1 MESKAARTTD
11 AIAKMFHF
19 LRLRTFVMKKRAA
32 NHKSVL
38 PVKRIATILRR
49 STLITLGL
57 SLSIA
62 ATSAQQKDTQI
73 TSDSKN
79 TILLGQSLPLSGP
92 SAQIGKKYQAGA
104 KAWFNEVNRQGGIN
118 GKKIR
123 LISLDDQYE
132 PELTISNTKKL
143 LEKPNLLALFGYV
156 GTPTTKEILPF
167 IEERK
172 VPLIAPLTGASILR
186 DEKLKMVVN
195 LRASYQMEIDKIV
208 DSLVRNA
215 RQKIAIIYQDDAFG
229 KDGLK
234 SAESALKKHGLKP
247 VAIATVQR
255 NSAKIQSALQVLLS
269 SQPNAIIII
278 STYVSSAA
286 LSRELLKRDVKAQIM
301 NVSFVGTRA
310 LEKSLPVGLAN
321 GIGVS
326 QVVPFPWDR
335 WIPVVADYQRL
346 MRVNNPS
353 ARFGFTSL
361 EGFMAARLITEGIR
375 KIQGPLTKES
385 LVKSLKS
392 IKKVDLGGFQLDLS
406 SNNKQASDYV
416 ELTFFGAQQWEP

>member
-1 MESKAARTTD
+1 
-11 AIAKMFHF
+11 
-19 LRLRTFVMKKRAA
+19 MKKRAA

-38 PVKRIATILRR
+38 PIKPIATILRR
-49 STLITLGL
+49 STLIVFGL

-62 ATSAQQKDTQI
+62 ATSAQQKDTQ
-73 TSDSKN
+73 TPSDSKN

-104 KAWFNEVNRQGGIN
+104 QAWFNEVNRKGGIN

-132 PELTISNTKKL
+132 PELTIINTKRL

-172 VPLIAPLTGASILR
+172 IPLIAPLTGASILR
-186 DEKLKMVVN
+186 DKDLKMVVN

-208 DSLVRNA
+208 ESLVRNA

-247 VAIATVQR
+247 IAIATVQR
-255 NSAKIQSALQVLLS
+255 NSAQIQSALQVLTS

-286 LSRELLKRDVKAQIM
+286 LSRELLQRDVKAQIM

-310 LEKSLPVGLAN
+310 LEQSLPVGLAN

-346 MRVNNPS
+346 MRMNNSS

-361 EGFMAARLITEGIR
+361 EGFMAAKLITEGIKR
-375 KIQGPLTKES
+375 VQGPLTKES
-385 LVKSLKS
+385 LITSLKS

>member
-11 AIAKMFHF
+11 AIAKMFHL

-38 PVKRIATILRR
+38 PIKPIATILRR
-49 STLITLGL
+49 STLIVFGL

-73 TSDSKN
+73 PSDSKN

-104 KAWFNEVNRQGGIN
+104 QAWFNEVNRKGGIN

-132 PELTISNTKKL
+132 PELTIINTKRL

-172 VPLIAPLTGASILR
+172 IPLIAPLTGASILR
-186 DEKLKMVVN
+186 DKDLKMVVN

-208 DSLVRNA
+208 ESLVRNA

-247 VAIATVQR
+247 IAIATVQR
-255 NSAKIQSALQVLLS
+255 NSAQIQSALQVLTS

-286 LSRELLKRDVKAQIM
+286 LSRELLQRDVKAQIM

-310 LEKSLPVGLAN
+310 LEQSLPVGLAN

-346 MRVNNPS
+346 MRVNNSS

-361 EGFMAARLITEGIR
+361 EGFMAAKLITEGIKR
-375 KIQGPLTKES
+375 VQGPLTKES
-385 LVKSLKS
+385 LITSLKS

>member
-1 MESKAARTTD
+1 MESKAASKTD
-11 AIAKMFHF
+11 AIAKMFHL

-32 NHKSVL
+32 NQKSVL
-38 PVKRIATILRR
+38 RIKPIATILR
-49 STLITLGL
+49 SNSLIAIGL

-62 ATSAQQKDTQI
+62 STSAQQRDTQ
-73 TSDSKN
+73 TPSDRNN

-104 KAWFNEVNRQGGIN
+104 QAWFNEVNRKGGIN

-132 PELTISNTKKL
+132 PELTISNTKTL
-143 LEKPNLLALFGYV
+143 LEEPNLLALFGYV
-156 GTPTTKEILPF
+156 GTPTTKEILPL

-215 RQKIAIIYQDDAFG
+215 RQKIAIVYQDDAFG
-229 KDGLK
+229 KDGLR
-234 SAESALKKHGLKP
+234 SSELALKKHGLKP
-247 VAIATVQR
+247 IAIATVQR
-255 NSAKIQSALQVLLS
+255 NSAQIRSALQVLTTS
-269 SQPNAIIII
+269 RPNAIIII

-286 LSRELLKRDVKAQIM
+286 LSKELLQRDIKAQIM

-310 LEKSLPVGLAN
+310 LEQSLPVGLAN

-346 MRVNNPS
+346 MRVNNSS

-361 EGFMAARLITEGIR
+361 EGFIAARLITEGI
-375 KIQGPLTKES
+375 KKVQGPLTKGS
-385 LVKSLKS
+385 LITSLKS
-392 IKKVDLGGFQLDLS
+392 IKKVDIGGFQLDLS
-406 SNNKQASDYV
+406 SNKKQASDYV
-416 ELTFFGAQQWEP
+416 ELTFFGTQQWEP

>member
-11 AIAKMFHF
+11 AIAKMFQL
-19 LRLRTFVMKKRAA
+19 LRFRTFVMKKRAA

-38 PVKRIATILRR
+38 PIKPIATILRR
-49 STLITLGL
+49 STLIVFGL

-73 TSDSKN
+73 PSDSKN

-104 KAWFNEVNRQGGIN
+104 QAWFNEVNRQGGIN

-132 PELTISNTKKL
+132 PELTIINTKRL

-172 VPLIAPLTGASILR
+172 IPLIAPLTGASILR
-186 DEKLKMVVN
+186 DKNLKMVVN

-208 DSLVRNA
+208 ESLVRNA

-234 SAESALKKHGLKP
+234 SAESALRKHGLKP
-247 VAIATVQR
+247 ITIATVQR
-255 NSAKIQSALQVLLS
+255 NSAQIQSALQVLTS

-286 LSRELLKRDVKAQIM
+286 LSRELLQRDVKAQIM

-310 LEKSLPVGLAN
+310 LEQSLPVGLAN

-346 MRVNNPS
+346 MRVNNAS

-361 EGFMAARLITEGIR
+361 EGFMAAKLITEGIKR
-375 KIQGPLTKES
+375 VQGPLTKES
-385 LVKSLKS
+385 LITSLKS

>member
-1 MESKAARTTD
+1 
-11 AIAKMFHF
+11 
-19 LRLRTFVMKKRAA
+19 MKKRAA
-32 NHKSVL
+32 NQSVL
-38 PVKRIATILRR
+38 RVKPIATILRR
-49 STLITLGL
+49 NTLIAIGL

-62 ATSAQQKDTQI
+62 STSAQQRDTQ
-73 TSDSKN
+73 TLSDRNN

-92 SAQIGKKYQAGA
+92 SAQIGNKYQAGA
-104 KAWFNEVNRQGGIN
+104 QAWFNEVNRQGGIN

-132 PELTISNTKKL
+132 PELTIKNTKTL
-143 LEKPNLLALFGYV
+143 LAKPNLLALFGYV

-186 DEKLKMVVN
+186 NEKLKMVVN

-208 DSLVRNA
+208 NSLVRNA

-234 SAESALKKHGLKP
+234 SAELALKTHGLKP
-247 VAIATVQR
+247 IAIATVQR
-255 NSAKIQSALQVLLS
+255 NSAQIQPALQVLTS
-269 SQPNAIIII
+269 SRPNAIIII

-286 LSRELLKRDVKAQIM
+286 LSRELLQRDIKAQIM

-310 LEKSLPVGLAN
+310 LEQSLPVGQAN

-346 MRVNNPS
+346 MRVNNSS

-361 EGFMAARLITEGIR
+361 EGFMAARLITEGI
-375 KIQGPLTKES
+375 KKVQGPLTREA
-385 LVKSLKS
+385 LITSLKT
-392 IKKVDLGGFQLDLS
+392 INKVDLGGFQLDLTG
-406 SNNKQASDYV
+406 NNKQASDYV

>member
-1 MESKAARTTD
+1 
-11 AIAKMFHF
+11 
-19 LRLRTFVMKKRAA
+19 MKKRAA
-32 NHKSVL
+32 NQSVL
-38 PVKRIATILRR
+38 RVKPIATILRR
-49 STLITLGL
+49 NTLIAIGL

-62 ATSAQQKDTQI
+62 STSAQQRDTQ
-73 TSDSKN
+73 TLSDRNN

-92 SAQIGKKYQAGA
+92 SAQIGKKYQAGTL
-104 KAWFNEVNRQGGIN
+104 AWFNEVNRQGGIN

-132 PELTISNTKKL
+132 PELTIKNTKTL
-143 LEKPNLLALFGYV
+143 LAKPNLLALFGYV

-186 DEKLKMVVN
+186 NEKLKMVVN
-195 LRASYQMEIDKIV
+195 LRASYQMEIDEIV
-208 DSLVRNA
+208 NSLVRNA

-234 SAESALKKHGLKP
+234 SAELALKTHGLKP
-247 VAIATVQR
+247 IAIATVQR
-255 NSAKIQSALQVLLS
+255 NSAQIQQALQVLTS
-269 SQPNAIIII
+269 SRPNAIIII

-286 LSRELLKRDVKAQIM
+286 LSRELLQRDIKAQIM

-310 LEKSLPVGLAN
+310 LEQSLPVGQAN

-346 MRVNNPS
+346 MRVNNSS

-361 EGFMAARLITEGIR
+361 EGFIAARLITEGI
-375 KIQGPLTKES
+375 KKVQGPLTREA
-385 LVKSLKS
+385 LITSLKT
-392 IKKVDLGGFQLDLS
+392 INKVDLGGFQLDLTGNS
-406 SNNKQASDYV
+406 KQASDYV

>member
-1 MESKAARTTD
+1 MESKAASTTD

-32 NHKSVL
+32 NQKSVL
-38 PVKRIATILRR
+38 LVKPIATILRR
-49 STLITLGL
+49 STLIALGL
-57 SLSIA
+57 SLSIVS
-62 ATSAQQKDTQI
+62 TSAQQRNIQI
-73 TSDSKN
+73 PTDDES

-104 KAWFNEVNRQGGIN
+104 QAWFDEVNRKGGIK

-132 PELTISNTKKL
+132 PEQTISNTQIL

-195 LRASYQMEIDKIV
+195 LRASYQLEIDKIV

-234 SAESALKKHGLKP
+234 SAESALKRHGLKP
-247 VAIATVQR
+247 IAIATVQR
-255 NSAKIQSALQVLLS
+255 NSAQIQSALQVLIS

-286 LSRELLKRDVKAQIM
+286 LSRELLQRDVKAQIM

-310 LEKSLPVGLAN
+310 LEQSLPVGLAN

-346 MRVNNPS
+346 MRINDSS

-361 EGFMAARLITEGIR
+361 EGFMAARLITEGIE
-375 KIQGPLTKES
+375 KVQGPLTKES
-385 LVKSLKS
+385 LIRSLKS

-406 SNNKQASDYV
+406 SNNKQASNYV

>member
-1 MESKAARTTD
+1 MDDE
-11 AIAKMFHF
+11 
-19 LRLRTFVMKKRAA
+19 
-32 NHKSVL
+32 
-38 PVKRIATILRR
+38 
-49 STLITLGL
+49 
-57 SLSIA
+57 
-62 ATSAQQKDTQI
+62 
-73 TSDSKN
+73 N
-79 TILLGQSLPLSGP
+79 TIILGQSLPLSGP
-92 SAQIGKKYQAGA
+92 SSQIGKKYQAGA
-104 KAWFNEVNRQGGIN
+104 QAWFDEVNRKGGIN

-132 PELTISNTKKL
+132 PELTIRNTKTL

-172 VPLIAPLTGASILR
+172 IPLIAPLTGASLLR

-195 LRASYQMEIDKIV
+195 LRASYQLEIDKIV

-234 SAESALKKHGLKP
+234 SAESALKSHDLKP
-247 VAIATVQR
+247 IAIATVQR
-255 NSAKIQSALQVLLS
+255 NSSQIQSALQVLIA

-286 LSRELLKRDVKAQIM
+286 LTRELLQRHVKAQIM

-310 LEKSLPVGLAN
+310 LEQSLPVGLAN

-346 MRVNNPS
+346 MRINNSS

-361 EGFMAARLITEGIR
+361 EGFMAARLITEGI
-375 KIQGPLTKES
+375 KKVQGPLTKES
-385 LVKSLKS
+385 LITSLKS

-406 SNNKQASDYV
+406 RNNKQASDYV

>member
-11 AIAKMFHF
+11 AIAKMFHL
-19 LRLRTFVMKKRAA
+19 LRFRTFVMKKRAA

-38 PVKRIATILRR
+38 PIKPIATILRR
-49 STLITLGL
+49 STLIVFGL

-73 TSDSKN
+73 PSDSKN

-104 KAWFNEVNRQGGIN
+104 QAWFNEVNRQGGIN

-132 PELTISNTKKL
+132 PELTIINTKRL

-156 GTPTTKEILPF
+156 GTPTTKEILPL

-172 VPLIAPLTGASILR
+172 IPLIAPLTGASILR
-186 DEKLKMVVN
+186 NKNLKMVLN

-208 DSLVRNA
+208 ESLVRNA

-247 VAIATVQR
+247 IAIATVQR
-255 NSAKIQSALQVLLS
+255 NSAQIQSALQVLTS

-286 LSRELLKRDVKAQIM
+286 LSRELLQRDVKAQIM

-310 LEKSLPVGLAN
+310 LEQSLPVGLAN

-346 MRVNNPS
+346 MRMNNSS

-361 EGFMAARLITEGIR
+361 EGFMAAKLITEGIKR
-375 KIQGPLTKES
+375 VQGPLTKES
-385 LVKSLKS
+385 LIISLKS

>member
-1 MESKAARTTD
+1 M
-11 AIAKMFHF
+11 AI
-19 LRLRTFVMKKRAA
+19 
-32 NHKSVL
+32 
-38 PVKRIATILRR
+38 
-49 STLITLGL
+49 GL

-62 ATSAQQKDTQI
+62 STSAQQRDTQ
-73 TSDSKN
+73 TFSVRNN

-104 KAWFNEVNRQGGIN
+104 LAWFNEVNRQGGIN

-132 PELTISNTKKL
+132 PELTIKNTKTL
-143 LEKPNLLALFGYV
+143 LAEPNLLALFGYV

-186 DEKLKMVVN
+186 SKKLEMVVN

-234 SAESALKKHGLKP
+234 SAELALKTHGLKP
-247 VAIATVQR
+247 IAIATVQR
-255 NSAKIQSALQVLLS
+255 NSAQIQPALQVLTS
-269 SQPNAIIII
+269 SRPNAIIII

-286 LSRELLKRDVKAQIM
+286 LSKELLQRDIKAQIM

-310 LEKSLPVGLAN
+310 LEQSLPVGQAN

-346 MRVNNPS
+346 MRVNNSS

-361 EGFMAARLITEGIR
+361 EGFMAARLITEGI
-375 KIQGPLTKES
+375 KKVQGPLTREA
-385 LVKSLKS
+385 LITSLKT
-392 IKKVDLGGFQLDLS
+392 INKVDLGGFRLDLTG
-406 SNNKQASDYV
+406 NNKQASDYV

>member
-11 AIAKMFHF
+11 AIAKMFHL
-19 LRLRTFVMKKRAA
+19 LRFRTFVMKKRAA

-38 PVKRIATILRR
+38 PIKPIATILRR
-49 STLITLGL
+49 STLIVFGL

-104 KAWFNEVNRQGGIN
+104 QAWFNEVNRKGGIN

-132 PELTISNTKKL
+132 PELTIINTKRL

-172 VPLIAPLTGASILR
+172 IPLIAPLTGASILR
-186 DEKLKMVVN
+186 DKNLKMVVN

-208 DSLVRNA
+208 ESLVRNA

-247 VAIATVQR
+247 IAIATVQR
-255 NSAKIQSALQVLLS
+255 NSAQIQSALQVLTS

-286 LSRELLKRDVKAQIM
+286 LSRELLQRDVKAQIM

-310 LEKSLPVGLAN
+310 LEQSLPVGLAN

-346 MRVNNPS
+346 MRVNNSS

-361 EGFMAARLITEGIR
+361 EGFMAAKLITEGIKR
-375 KIQGPLTKES
+375 VQGPLTKES
-385 LVKSLKS
+385 LITSLKS

>member
-1 MESKAARTTD
+1 
-11 AIAKMFHF
+11 
-19 LRLRTFVMKKRAA
+19 MKKRAA
-32 NHKSVL
+32 NQSVL
-38 PVKRIATILRR
+38 RVKPIATILRR
-49 STLITLGL
+49 NTLIAIGL

-62 ATSAQQKDTQI
+62 STSAQQRDTQ
-73 TSDSKN
+73 TLSDRNN

-92 SAQIGKKYQAGA
+92 SAQIGKKYQAGTL
-104 KAWFNEVNRQGGIN
+104 AWFNEVNRQGGIN

-132 PELTISNTKKL
+132 PELTIKNTKTL
-143 LEKPNLLALFGYV
+143 LAKPNLLALFGYV

-186 DEKLKMVVN
+186 NEKLKMVVN
-195 LRASYQMEIDKIV
+195 LRASYQMEIDEIV
-208 DSLVRNA
+208 NSLVRNA

-234 SAESALKKHGLKP
+234 SAELALKTHGLKP
-247 VAIATVQR
+247 IAIATVQR
-255 NSAKIQSALQVLLS
+255 NSAQIQQALQVLTS
-269 SQPNAIIII
+269 SRPNAIIII

-286 LSRELLKRDVKAQIM
+286 LSRELLQRDIKAQIM

-310 LEKSLPVGLAN
+310 LEQSLPVGQAN

-346 MRVNNPS
+346 MRVNNSS

-361 EGFMAARLITEGIR
+361 EGFMAARLITEGI
-375 KIQGPLTKES
+375 KKVQGPLTREA
-385 LVKSLKS
+385 LITSLKT
-392 IKKVDLGGFQLDLS
+392 INKVDLGGFQLDLTGNS
-406 SNNKQASDYV
+406 KQASDYV

>member
-1 MESKAARTTD
+1 
-11 AIAKMFHF
+11 
-19 LRLRTFVMKKRAA
+19 MKKRAA
-32 NHKSVL
+32 NQKSVL
-38 PVKRIATILRR
+38 RIKPIATILR
-49 STLITLGL
+49 SNTLIAIGL

-62 ATSAQQKDTQI
+62 STSAQQRDTQ
-73 TSDSKN
+73 TPSDRNN

-104 KAWFNEVNRQGGIN
+104 QAWFNEVNRKGGIN

-132 PELTISNTKKL
+132 PELTISNTKTL
-143 LEKPNLLALFGYV
+143 LEEPNLLALFGYV
-156 GTPTTKEILPF
+156 GTPTTKEILPL

-215 RQKIAIIYQDDAFG
+215 RQKIAIVYQDDAFG
-229 KDGLK
+229 KDGLR
-234 SAESALKKHGLKP
+234 SSELALKKHGLKP
-247 VAIATVQR
+247 IAIATVQR
-255 NSAKIQSALQVLLS
+255 NSAQIRSALQVLTTS
-269 SQPNAIIII
+269 RPNAIIII

-286 LSRELLKRDVKAQIM
+286 LSKELLQRDIKAQIM

-310 LEKSLPVGLAN
+310 LEQSLPVGLAN

-346 MRVNNPS
+346 MRVNNSS

-361 EGFMAARLITEGIR
+361 EGFIAARLITEGI
-375 KIQGPLTKES
+375 KKVQGPLTKGS
-385 LVKSLKS
+385 LITSLKS
-392 IKKVDLGGFQLDLS
+392 IKKVDIGGFQLDLS
-406 SNNKQASDYV
+406 SNKKQASDYV
-416 ELTFFGAQQWEP
+416 ELTFFGTQQWEP

>member
-1 MESKAARTTD
+1 M
-11 AIAKMFHF
+11 AI
-19 LRLRTFVMKKRAA
+19 
-32 NHKSVL
+32 
-38 PVKRIATILRR
+38 
-49 STLITLGL
+49 GL

-62 ATSAQQKDTQI
+62 STSAQQRDTQ
-73 TSDSKN
+73 TFSVRNN

-104 KAWFNEVNRQGGIN
+104 LAWFNEVNRQGGIN

-132 PELTISNTKKL
+132 PELTIKNTKTL
-143 LEKPNLLALFGYV
+143 LAEPNLLALFGYV

-186 DEKLKMVVN
+186 SKKLEMVVN

-234 SAESALKKHGLKP
+234 SAELALKTHGLKP
-247 VAIATVQR
+247 IAIATVQR
-255 NSAKIQSALQVLLS
+255 NSAQIQPALQVLTS
-269 SQPNAIIII
+269 SRPNAIIII

-286 LSRELLKRDVKAQIM
+286 LSKELLQRDIKAQIM

-310 LEKSLPVGLAN
+310 LEQSLPVGQAN

-326 QVVPFPWDR
+326 QVVPFPWNR

-346 MRVNNPS
+346 MRVNNSS

-361 EGFMAARLITEGIR
+361 EGFMAARLITEGI
-375 KIQGPLTKES
+375 KKVQGPLTREA
-385 LVKSLKS
+385 LITSLKT
-392 IKKVDLGGFQLDLS
+392 INKVDLGGFRLNLIG
-406 SNNKQASDYV
+406 NNKQASDYV

>member
-1 MESKAARTTD
+1 M
-11 AIAKMFHF
+11 AI
-19 LRLRTFVMKKRAA
+19 
-32 NHKSVL
+32 
-38 PVKRIATILRR
+38 
-49 STLITLGL
+49 GL

-62 ATSAQQKDTQI
+62 STSAQQRDTQ
-73 TSDSKN
+73 TFSVRNN

-104 KAWFNEVNRQGGIN
+104 LAWFNEVNRQGGIN

-132 PELTISNTKKL
+132 PELTIKNTKTL
-143 LEKPNLLALFGYV
+143 LAEPNLLALFGYV

-186 DEKLKMVVN
+186 SKKLGMVVN

-234 SAESALKKHGLKP
+234 SAELALKTHGLKP
-247 VAIATVQR
+247 IAIATVQR
-255 NSAKIQSALQVLLS
+255 NSAQIQPALQVLTS
-269 SQPNAIIII
+269 SRPNAIIII

-286 LSRELLKRDVKAQIM
+286 LSKELLQRDIKAQIM

-310 LEKSLPVGLAN
+310 LEQSLPVGQAN

-346 MRVNNPS
+346 MRVNNSS

-361 EGFMAARLITEGIR
+361 EGFMAARLITEGI
-375 KIQGPLTKES
+375 KKVQGPLTREA
-385 LVKSLKS
+385 LITSLKT
-392 IKKVDLGGFQLDLS
+392 INKVDLGGFRLDLTG
-406 SNNKQASDYV
+406 NNKQASDYV

>member
-1 MESKAARTTD
+1 
-11 AIAKMFHF
+11 
-19 LRLRTFVMKKRAA
+19 MKKRAA
-32 NHKSVL
+32 NQKSVL
-38 PVKRIATILRR
+38 RIKPIATILR
-49 STLITLGL
+49 SNTLIAIGL

-62 ATSAQQKDTQI
+62 STSAQQRDTQ
-73 TSDSKN
+73 TPSDRNN

-104 KAWFNEVNRQGGIN
+104 QAWFNEVNRKGGIN

-132 PELTISNTKKL
+132 PELTISNTKTL

-156 GTPTTKEILPF
+156 GTPTTKEILPL
-167 IEERK
+167 IEKRK

-215 RQKIAIIYQDDAFG
+215 RQKIAIVYQDDAFG
-229 KDGLK
+229 KDGLR
-234 SAESALKKHGLKP
+234 SSELALKKHGLKP
-247 VAIATVQR
+247 IAIATVQR
-255 NSAKIQSALQVLLS
+255 NSAQIRSALQVLTTS
-269 SQPNAIIII
+269 RPNAIIII

-286 LSRELLKRDVKAQIM
+286 LSKELLQRDIKAQIM

-310 LEKSLPVGLAN
+310 LEQSLPVGLAN
-321 GIGVS
+321 SIGVS

-346 MRVNNPS
+346 MRVNNSS

-361 EGFMAARLITEGIR
+361 EGFIAARLITEGI
-375 KIQGPLTKES
+375 KKVQGPLTKGS
-385 LVKSLKS
+385 LITSLKS
-392 IKKVDLGGFQLDLS
+392 IKKVDIGGFQLDLS
-406 SNNKQASDYV
+406 SNKKQASDYV

>member
-1 MESKAARTTD
+1 
-11 AIAKMFHF
+11 
-19 LRLRTFVMKKRAA
+19 MKKRAA
-32 NHKSVL
+32 NQKSVL
-38 PVKRIATILRR
+38 RIKPIATILR
-49 STLITLGL
+49 SNSLIAIGL

-62 ATSAQQKDTQI
+62 STSAQQRDTQ
-73 TSDSKN
+73 TPSDRNN

-104 KAWFNEVNRQGGIN
+104 QAWFNEVNRKGGIN

-132 PELTISNTKKL
+132 PELTISNTKTL
-143 LEKPNLLALFGYV
+143 LEEPNLLALFGYV
-156 GTPTTKEILPF
+156 GTPTTKEILPL

-215 RQKIAIIYQDDAFG
+215 RQKIAIVYQDDAFG
-229 KDGLK
+229 KDGLR
-234 SAESALKKHGLKP
+234 SSELALKKHGLKP
-247 VAIATVQR
+247 IAIATVQR
-255 NSAKIQSALQVLLS
+255 NSAQIRSALQVLTTS
-269 SQPNAIIII
+269 RPNAIIII

-286 LSRELLKRDVKAQIM
+286 LSKELLQRDIKAQIM

-310 LEKSLPVGLAN
+310 LEQSLPVGLAN

-346 MRVNNPS
+346 MRVNNSS

-361 EGFMAARLITEGIR
+361 EGFIAARLITEGI
-375 KIQGPLTKES
+375 KKVQGPLTKGS
-385 LVKSLKS
+385 LITSLKS
-392 IKKVDLGGFQLDLS
+392 IKKVDIGGFQLDLS
-406 SNNKQASDYV
+406 SNKKQASDYV
-416 ELTFFGAQQWEP
+416 ELTFFGTQQWEP

>member
-1 MESKAARTTD
+1 
-11 AIAKMFHF
+11 
-19 LRLRTFVMKKRAA
+19 MKKRAA
-32 NHKSVL
+32 NQKSV
-38 PVKRIATILRR
+38 VKIKSARSILRR
-49 STLITLGL
+49 NTLIVIGL

-62 ATSAQQKDTQI
+62 STSAQQRTTQNPI
-73 TSDSKN
+73 DSKN

-92 SAQIGKKYQAGA
+92 SAQIGKKYKAGA
-104 KAWFNEVNRQGGIN
+104 QAWFNEVNRQGGIK
-118 GKKIR
+118 GKDIK

-132 PELTISNTKKL
+132 PEQTIKNTKTL
-143 LEKPNLLALFGYV
+143 LAKPNLLALFGYV
-156 GTPTTKEILPF
+156 GTPTTKEILPI
-167 IEERK
+167 IEDKK
-172 VPLIAPLTGASILR
+172 VPLIAPLTGALILR
-186 DEKLKMVVN
+186 QEKLKMVVN
-195 LRASYQMEIDKIV
+195 LRASYQMEINKIV

-215 RQKIAIIYQDDAFG
+215 RQKIAIVYQDDAFG

-234 SAESALKKHGLKP
+234 SAESALKTHGLKP
-247 VAIATVQR
+247 IAIATVQR
-255 NSAKIQSALQVLLS
+255 NSAQVQPALQVLTS

-286 LSRELLKRDVKAQIM
+286 LSKELLKQDLKAQIM

-310 LEKSLPVGLAN
+310 LEQSLPVGQAN

-335 WIPVVADYQRL
+335 WIPVVAEYQRL

-353 ARFGFTSL
+353 ARLGFTSL
-361 EGFMAARLITEGIR
+361 EGFMAAKLITEGIQR
-375 KIQGPLTKES
+375 IQGPITRKALIAS
-385 LVKSLKS
+385 LQS

-406 SNNKQASDYV
+406 SDNKQASDYV

>member
-1 MESKAARTTD
+1 
-11 AIAKMFHF
+11 
-19 LRLRTFVMKKRAA
+19 MKKRAA

-38 PVKRIATILRR
+38 PIKPIATILRR
-49 STLITLGL
+49 STLIVFGL

-73 TSDSKN
+73 PSDSKN

-104 KAWFNEVNRQGGIN
+104 QAWFNEVNRKGGIN

-132 PELTISNTKKL
+132 PELTIINTKRL

-172 VPLIAPLTGASILR
+172 IPLIAPLTGASILR
-186 DEKLKMVVN
+186 DKDLKMVVN

-208 DSLVRNA
+208 ESLVRNA

-247 VAIATVQR
+247 IAIATVQR
-255 NSAKIQSALQVLLS
+255 NSAQIQSALQVLTS

-286 LSRELLKRDVKAQIM
+286 LSRELLQRDVKAQIM

-310 LEKSLPVGLAN
+310 LEQSLPVGLAN

-346 MRVNNPS
+346 MRVNNSS

-361 EGFMAARLITEGIR
+361 EGFMAARLITEGI
-375 KIQGPLTKES
+375 KKVQGPLTREA
-385 LVKSLKS
+385 LITSLKT
-392 IKKVDLGGFQLDLS
+392 INKVDLGGFQLDLTG
-406 SNNKQASDYV
+406 NNKQASDYV

>member
-1 MESKAARTTD
+1 
-11 AIAKMFHF
+11 
-19 LRLRTFVMKKRAA
+19 MKKRAA
-32 NHKSVL
+32 NQSVL
-38 PVKRIATILRR
+38 WVKPIATILRR
-49 STLITLGL
+49 NTLIAIGL

-62 ATSAQQKDTQI
+62 STSAQQRDTQ
-73 TSDSKN
+73 TLSDRNN

-104 KAWFNEVNRQGGIN
+104 QAWFNEVNRQGGIN

-132 PELTISNTKKL
+132 PELTIKNTKTL
-143 LEKPNLLALFGYV
+143 LAKPNLLALFGYV

-186 DEKLKMVVN
+186 NEKLKMVVN

-234 SAESALKKHGLKP
+234 SAELALKTHGLKP
-247 VAIATVQR
+247 IAIATVQR
-255 NSAKIQSALQVLLS
+255 NSAQIQPALQVLTS
-269 SQPNAIIII
+269 SRPNAIIII

-286 LSRELLKRDVKAQIM
+286 LSRELLQRDIKAQIM

-310 LEKSLPVGLAN
+310 LEQSLPVGQAN

-346 MRVNNPS
+346 MRRNNSS

-361 EGFMAARLITEGIR
+361 EGFMAARLITEGI
-375 KIQGPLTKES
+375 KKVQGPLTREA
-385 LVKSLKS
+385 LITSLKT
-392 IKKVDLGGFQLDLS
+392 INKVDLGGFQLDLTG
-406 SNNKQASDYV
+406 NNKQASDYV

>member
-1 MESKAARTTD
+1 M
-11 AIAKMFHF
+11 AI
-19 LRLRTFVMKKRAA
+19 
-32 NHKSVL
+32 
-38 PVKRIATILRR
+38 
-49 STLITLGL
+49 GL

-62 ATSAQQKDTQI
+62 STSAQQRDTQ
-73 TSDSKN
+73 TFSVRNN

-104 KAWFNEVNRQGGIN
+104 LAWFNEVNRQGGIN

-132 PELTISNTKKL
+132 PELTIKNTKTL
-143 LEKPNLLALFGYV
+143 LAEPNLLALFGYV

-186 DEKLKMVVN
+186 SKKLEMVVN

-234 SAESALKKHGLKP
+234 SAELALKTHGLKP
-247 VAIATVQR
+247 IAIATVQR
-255 NSAKIQSALQVLLS
+255 NSAQIQPALQVLTS
-269 SQPNAIIII
+269 SRPNAIIII

-286 LSRELLKRDVKAQIM
+286 LSKELLQRDIKAQIM

-310 LEKSLPVGLAN
+310 LEQSLPVGQAN

-346 MRVNNPS
+346 MRVNNSS

-361 EGFMAARLITEGIR
+361 EGFMAARLITEGI
-375 KIQGPLTKES
+375 KKVQGPLTREA
-385 LVKSLKS
+385 LITSLKT
-392 IKKVDLGGFQLDLS
+392 INKVDLGGFRLNLIG
-406 SNNKQASDYV
+406 NNKQASDYV

>member
-1 MESKAARTTD
+1 
-11 AIAKMFHF
+11 
-19 LRLRTFVMKKRAA
+19 MKKRAA

-38 PVKRIATILRR
+38 PIKPIATILRR
-49 STLITLGL
+49 STLIVFGL

-73 TSDSKN
+73 PSDSKN

-104 KAWFNEVNRQGGIN
+104 QAWFNEVNRKGGIN

-132 PELTISNTKKL
+132 PELTIINTKRL

-172 VPLIAPLTGASILR
+172 IPLIAPLTGASILR
-186 DEKLKMVVN
+186 DKNLKMVVN

-208 DSLVRNA
+208 ESLVRNA

-247 VAIATVQR
+247 IAIATVQR
-255 NSAKIQSALQVLLS
+255 NSAQIQSALQVLTS

-286 LSRELLKRDVKAQIM
+286 LSRELLQRDVKAQIM

-310 LEKSLPVGLAN
+310 LEQSLPVGLAN

-346 MRVNNPS
+346 MRVNNSS

-361 EGFMAARLITEGIR
+361 EGFMAAKLITEGIKR
-375 KIQGPLTKES
+375 VQGPLTKES
-385 LVKSLKS
+385 LITSLKS

>member
-1 MESKAARTTD
+1 MESKAASKTD
-11 AIAKMFHF
+11 AIAKMFHL

-32 NHKSVL
+32 NQKSVL
-38 PVKRIATILRR
+38 RIKPIATILR
-49 STLITLGL
+49 SNTLIAIGL

-62 ATSAQQKDTQI
+62 STSAQQRDTQ
-73 TSDSKN
+73 TPSDRNN

-104 KAWFNEVNRQGGIN
+104 QAWFNEVNRKGGIN

-132 PELTISNTKKL
+132 PELTISNTKTL

-156 GTPTTKEILPF
+156 GTPTTKEILPL
-167 IEERK
+167 IEKRK

-215 RQKIAIIYQDDAFG
+215 RQKIAIVYQDDAFG
-229 KDGLK
+229 KDGLR
-234 SAESALKKHGLKP
+234 SSELALKKHGLKP
-247 VAIATVQR
+247 IAIATVQR
-255 NSAKIQSALQVLLS
+255 NSAQIRSALQVLTTS
-269 SQPNAIIII
+269 RPNAIIII

-286 LSRELLKRDVKAQIM
+286 LSKELLQRDIKAQIM

-310 LEKSLPVGLAN
+310 LEQSLPVGLAN
-321 GIGVS
+321 SIGVS

-346 MRVNNPS
+346 MRVNNSS

-361 EGFMAARLITEGIR
+361 EGFIAARLITEGI
-375 KIQGPLTKES
+375 KKVQGPLTKGS
-385 LVKSLKS
+385 LITSLKS
-392 IKKVDLGGFQLDLS
+392 IKKVDIGGFQLDLS
-406 SNNKQASDYV
+406 SNKKQASDYV